1 MDYIWQTTD
10 ATAQMAWRPPQT
22 ALAIIQRADAVV
34 TAADAATVRERAH
47 KILKADADA
56 TVTATD
62 AGAIADAAVPAATR
76 RPRQSA
82 QAKTAR
88 KRRL

>member
-47 KILKADADA
+47 KILKADA
-56 TVTATD
+56 TVTTTD